1 MSAPGRSQG
10 RIAPKHDSAG
20 TPLSAQRGVALVI
33 VLWLT
38 VLLTVIAGAFAFSM
52 RSEVLASRN
61 AVALAQARAAAN
73 GAVDR
78 MVFELTRPRTPDS
91 WKANGR
97 LHAWADGEVTLEA
110 NARDEGGKIDLNN
123 AQDGLLK
130 SLFVNVGGLE
140 DAEASALVDA
150 VADWRDVDE
159 LRRPNGAEAAEYLAL
174 QSRYK
179 PSNSRFESVGELSR
193 VRGMT
198 PALFARVADTLTVHS
213 RQTGINALSA
223 DRQVLLALPGT
234 TPEIVDEYIAR
245 RDEAIAQNLPPPPFP
260 PAQAFPAGALPIW
273 RVRAQASLPDGV
285 TFVREAVVRATA
297 DPRRPYLAYLW
308 GEAMRPPAPPPPG
321 DEATTVSR
329 VPALR
334 PS

>member
-1 MSAPGRSQG
+1 
-10 RIAPKHDSAG
+10 
-20 TPLSAQRGVALVI
+20 
-33 VLWLT
+33 
-38 VLLTVIAGAFAFSM
+38 M
-52 RSEVLASRN
+52 RSEALAARN
-61 AVALAQARAAAN
+61 AVALAQARTAAD

-78 MVFELTRPRTPDS
+78 MVYELARPRTPES
-91 WKANGR
+91 WKANGV
-97 LHAWADGEVTLEA
+97 LHGWADGEIALEA
-110 NARDEGGKIDLNN
+110 SARDEGGKIDLNN

-130 SLFVNVGGLE
+130 GLFVNVGSLE

-150 VADWRDVDE
+150 VVDWRDADE
-159 LRRPNGAEAAEYLAL
+159 LRRPNGAEAPDYLAA

-198 PALFARVADTLTVHS
+198 PALFARVSDALTVHS

-223 DRQVLLALPGT
+223 DRQVLLALPGA
-234 TPEIVDEYIAR
+234 TPEIVDDYVAR

-260 PAQAFPAGALPIW
+260 PEQAIPAGAVPNW
-273 RVRAQASLPDGV
+273 RIRAQARLPDGV

-308 GEAMRPPAPPPPG
+308 GEAMRPPAPAPPT
-321 DEATTVSR
+321 DDATAASPAT
-329 VPALR
+329 ALR